1 MINEV
6 TAVGDGSVTANF
18 AVTLPCFQWFLM
30 VCLLFYIELFSFSRL
45 KPKFRTLEN
54 IGSSVWKLIIL
65 ECSLC
70 VGQNRNNY
78 KIWGEMFF

>member
-1 MINEV
+1 VINEV

-45 KPKFRTLEN
+45 KLLFLQLGTKV
-54 IGSSVWKLIIL
+54 SSA
-65 ECSLC
+65 
-70 VGQNRNNY
+70 
-78 KIWGEMFF
+78 